1 MNTLVVTYIE
11 STCTTPPTASA
22 HERLL
27 SSGLRLFSE
36 EGYRGATT
44 RRIAED
50 AGVSE
55 LTLFRHFGT
64 KAGLF
69 EEVLRQRSF
78 LPRLRDLVT
87 DVDGL
92 PAGEGL
98 RRIGA
103 RYLETLG
110 ERRELVKIMLAEV
123 HTYPPDVRDAH
134 TAFVRA
140 MDESLAGHLAALQR
154 RGQLRSFPASTAA
167 RGFLRMLFA
176 YFAVEEII
184 MGRRIARGHR
194 ERIVA
199 EFVDLFLNGAASRP
213 GGARPAA
220 VLRRGKP

>member
-1 MNTLVVTYIE
+1 MVTYVK
-11 STCTTPPTASA
+11 SARTAPPTAPA
-22 HERLL
+22 RERLL
-27 SSGLRLFSE
+27 SAGLRLFSE

-44 RRIAED
+44 RRIAEA

-55 LTLFRHFGT
+55 LTLFRHFRT
-64 KAGLF
+64 KGGLF
-69 EEVLRQRSF
+69 EQVLRQRSF
-78 LPRLRDLVT
+78 LPRLRDLVA
-87 DVDGL
+87 DVEGL

-140 MDESLAGHLAALQR
+140 MDGSLAGHLAALQR
-154 RGQLRSFPASTAA
+154 RGHLRSFPASTAA
-167 RGFLRMLFA
+167 RAFLRMLFA

-199 EFVDLFLNGAASRP
+199 EFVDLFLNGAAPRP
-213 GGARPAA
+213 RGARPTAG
-220 VLRRGKP
+220 RREGRP

>member
-1 MNTLVVTYIE
+1 MK
-11 STCTTPPTASA
+11 SARTAPMVA
-22 HERLL
+22 PARDRLI

-44 RRIAED
+44 RRIAGA

-55 LTLFRHFGT
+55 LTLFRHFRT
-64 KAGLF
+64 KGRLF

-78 LPRLRDLVT
+78 LPRLRDLVA
-87 DVDGL
+87 DVEGL
-92 PAGEGL
+92 PADEGL

-110 ERRELVKIMLAEV
+110 ERRDLVKIMLAEV
-123 HTYPPDVRDAH
+123 HTYPPEIRNAH

-154 RGQLRSFPASTAA
+154 RGQLRSFPATTAA

-184 MGRRIARGHR
+184 MGRRISRGHR
-194 ERIVA
+194 ERTVA
-199 EFVDLFLNGAASRP
+199 EFVDLFLNGAVSRP
-213 GGARPAA
+213 GRTRTAA
-220 VLRRGKP
+220 VRRRGKP